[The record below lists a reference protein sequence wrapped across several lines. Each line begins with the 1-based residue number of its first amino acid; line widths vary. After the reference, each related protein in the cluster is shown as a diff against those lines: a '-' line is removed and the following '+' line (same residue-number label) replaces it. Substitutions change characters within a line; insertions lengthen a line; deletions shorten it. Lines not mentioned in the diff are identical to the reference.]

1 MQFLLKIKQVFV
13 AKVTLPMMLCLF
25 SLATVA
31 QDCVMLFA
39 DPHVLASSLVE
50 QGAAMDE
57 MMAGQRKML
66 DLSEEVF
73 LALVDTALVH
83 KPALVLIPG
92 DLTKDSEMASHNM
105 VAEQLRKL
113 QASGINVLVVPGNH
127 DIGAKAF
134 AYRGSEAIAVDALA
148 DTEWESQYAMVF
160 EQALVKDPNSHSYV
174 AEPLP
179 GVTVLG
185 IDALHNAGEGYL
197 SDETLA
203 WVLQQADDARAKG
216 NMILAMCHWQVLEHV
231 DGGGLDADVSARLQN
246 ADAVRDQLMAHGVR
260 VLLTGHVHVNSI
272 STYSDTLLMSGD
284 SIVEISTGAPITY
297 PCPYRWL
304 TLSQDRST
312 LTVETDYL
320 TALSNHANLTAY
332 SREWMREHAQAM
344 IPALSVRLFD
354 QAEGV
359 IEDYVVKNVPM
370 GSMIFQMLKGYL
382 PQTDAEKKALVD
394 KHMASTIINLYLLH
408 SEANEPEC
416 AYADSLA
423 QALYTGVSDM
433 IHEVTDAVLQKYANV
448 QQAMIRMVNDSMKE
462 SVQSLVEDRTHWAS
476 SYYSDRTDD
485 LHLALVINEPRPTTA
500 LHNLGDG
507 GSDMPIYD
515 ILGRRVTD
523 NLWHGFYIQNGKKF
537 IK

>member
-31 QDCVMLFA
+31 QDRVMLFA

-134 AYRGSEAIAVDALA
+134 AYRGGEAIAVDAMA
-148 DTEWESQYAMVF
+148 DADWESQYAMVY
-160 EQALVKDPNSHSYV
+160 EQATAKDPNSHSYV

-185 IDALHNAGEGYL
+185 IDASHNAGEGYL

-231 DGGGLDADVSARLQN
+231 DGGGLDADVSARLQD

-332 SREWMREHAQAM
+332 SREWMSQHAQAM

-394 KHMASTIINLYLLH
+394 KHMAPTIINLYLLH

-523 NLWHGFYIQNGKKF
+523 NLWQGFYIQNGKKF

>member
-31 QDCVMLFA
+31 QDRVMLFA

-134 AYRGSEAIAVDALA
+134 AYRGSEAIAVDAMA
-148 DTEWESQYAMVF
+148 DADWESQYAMVYG
-160 EQALVKDPNSHSYV
+160 QATAKDPNSHSYV

-185 IDALHNAGEGYL
+185 IDAWHDAGEGYL
-197 SDETLA
+197 TDETLA
-203 WVLQQADDARAKG
+203 WVLQQADGARAKG

-231 DGGGLDADVSARLQN
+231 DGGGLDADVSARLQD

-320 TALSNHANLTAY
+320 TALSNYANLTAY

-476 SYYSDRTDD
+476 TYYSDRTDD

-523 NLWHGFYIQNGKKF
+523 NLWQGFYIQNGKKF

>member
-31 QDCVMLFA
+31 QDRVMLFA

-83 KPALVLIPG
+83 KPALMLIPG

-105 VAEQLRKL
+105 VAEQLRRL

-134 AYRGSEAIAVDALA
+134 AYRGGEAIAVDAMA
-148 DTEWESQYAMVF
+148 DTEWESQYAMVY

-185 IDALHNAGEGYL
+185 IDASHNAGEGYL

-231 DGGGLDADVSARLQN
+231 DGGGLDADVSARLQD

-332 SREWMREHAQAM
+332 SREWMSQHAQAM

-523 NLWHGFYIQNGKKF
+523 NLWQGFYIQNGKKF

>member
-31 QDCVMLFA
+31 QDRVMLFA

-127 DIGAKAF
+127 DIGANAY
-134 AYRGSEAIAVDALA
+134 AYRGGEAIAVDAMA
-148 DTEWESQYAMVF
+148 DADWESQYAMVY

-185 IDALHNAGEGYL
+185 IDVRHDAGEGYL
-197 SDETLA
+197 TDETLA
-203 WVLQQADDARAKG
+203 WVLQQADGARAKG

-416 AYADSLA
+416 VYADSLA

-476 SYYSDRTDD
+476 SYHSDRTDD
-485 LHLALVINEPRPTTA
+485 LHLVLVINEPRPTTA

-523 NLWHGFYIQNGKKF
+523 NLWQGFYIQNGKKF

>member
-31 QDCVMLFA
+31 QDRVMLFA

-113 QASGINVLVVPGNH
+113 QASGINVLVIPGNH

-134 AYRGSEAIAVDALA
+134 AYRGGEAIAVDAMA
-148 DTEWESQYAMVF
+148 DADWESQYAMVY
-160 EQALVKDPNSHSYV
+160 EQATAKDPNSHSYV

-185 IDALHNAGEGYL
+185 IDAWHDAGEGYL

-284 SIVEISTGAPITY
+284 SIVEISTGSSITY

-312 LTVETDYL
+312 VTVETDNL
-320 TALSNHANLTAY
+320 TALSNHADLTAY
-332 SREWMREHAQAM
+332 SREWMREHAQVM
-344 IPALSVRLFD
+344 LPALSVRLFD
-354 QAEGV
+354 QAEIV
-359 IEDYVVKNVPM
+359 IEDYVVNNMPM
-370 GSMIFQMLKGYL
+370 GSMIFQMLKAYL

-408 SEANEPEC
+408 SEGNEPEC
-416 AYADSLA
+416 QYADSLA
-423 QALYTGVSDM
+423 QALYNGVNNM
-433 IHEVTDAVLQKYANV
+433 IHEVTDVVLQKYANV

-476 SYYSDRTDD
+476 SYHSDRTDD
-485 LHLALVINEPRPTTA
+485 LHLTLVINEPQPTTA
-500 LHNLGDG
+500 LHSLGNG
-507 GSDMPIYD
+507 GSDMPMYD

>member
-31 QDCVMLFA
+31 QDRVMLFA

-134 AYRGSEAIAVDALA
+134 AYRGGEAIAVDAMA
-148 DTEWESQYAMVF
+148 DADWESQYAMVY
-160 EQALVKDPNSHSYV
+160 EQATAKDPNSHSYV

-185 IDALHNAGEGYL
+185 IDVRHDAGEGYL
-197 SDETLA
+197 TDETLA
-203 WVLQQADDARAKG
+203 WVLQQADGARAKG

-231 DGGGLDADVSARLQN
+231 DGGGLDADVSARLQD

-332 SREWMREHAQAM
+332 SREWMSQHAQAM

-416 AYADSLA
+416 VYADSLA
-423 QALYTGVSDM
+423 QALYTGISDM

-476 SYYSDRTDD
+476 SYHSDRTDD

-523 NLWHGFYIQNGKKF
+523 NLWQGFYIQNGKKF